1 MKIRMIMTATGIKIL
16 SRLPGSMDGPE
27 ERGRL
32 RLAEPPVR
40 ELPLDGAWEAPDLEE

>member
-1 MKIRMIMTATGIKIL
+1 
-16 SRLPGSMDGPE
+16 MDGPE

-32 RLAEPPVR
+32 RLAGPPVR